1 MRNLHNIHKFCIV
14 KYKACSTCNNV
25 KNDLVAT
32 SSKKTVLIT
41 EEFLYKSYLKDM
53 NKTIIK

>member
-32 SSKKTVLIT
+32 SFKKKVLIT
-41 EEFLYKSYLKDM
+41 EEFLYKSYLREM
-53 NKTIIK
+53 NKTIRK

>member
-32 SSKKTVLIT
+32 SFKKTVLIT
-41 EEFLYKSYLKDM
+41 EEFLYKSYLREM
-53 NKTIIK
+53 NKTIRK

>member
-14 KYKACSTCNNV
+14 KYKACSLCNNV
-25 KNDLVAT
+25 KSDLVAT

-41 EEFLYKSYLKDM
+41 EEFLYKSYLREM
-53 NKTIIK
+53 NKTIRK